1 MRMAERGLVNFGR
14 CSPNRRLDDCT
25 CDLEAAAKL
34 SRSYLSPCDHKP
46 QSPSFRIS
54 SNETQGMK
62 MRNAHSGV
70 FHQYSAFRVPQS
82 AFPIPHFPGSEIRVS
97 HLSYR
102 RSPLR
107 ISYCQLGAVSYD
119 RTIVFE
125 SAAGGLGLSICSA
138 ALLDR
143 YFWSDR

>member
-82 AFPIPHFPGSEIRVS
+82 AFPIPHFPGSENSRFSFVIQAKPVE
-97 HLSYR
+97 
-102 RSPLR
+102 
-107 ISYCQLGAVSYD
+107 D
-119 RTIVFE
+119 IVLPI
-125 SAAGGLGLSICSA
+125 GGGIL
-138 ALLDR
+138 
-143 YFWSDR
+143 